1 MSTAVVQLYRV
12 FVCAALRL
20 TPCCSIVATVLGGS
34 VQFCMFDSKSLRL
47 KPSQLPSITLPYP
60 SCVCALSFHPQHSLL
75 LWCIGTA
82 SHAGL
87 VTCTRCSDGF
97 VLSFVASPTPAL
109 AVPSA
114 SMACVSLDDLGCVVI
129 ACSNGALVKA
139 KLSTPSADVN
149 HCIDVAVLLPASA
162 AATSA
167 VIDAQTTGKKR
178 NKQQQL
184 RQQHQDGHV
193 SLAAVE
199 PCSVAVVWSCGTC
212 PPPSAAVYDCS
223 FGSCRCAT
231 QMLSGILESLTLTQ
245 GHHRPLFRRCKHAA

>member
-1 MSTAVVQLYRV
+1 MQLSHALKLV
-12 FVCAALRL
+12 TLRL

-34 VQFCMFDSKSLRL
+34 VQFCMFDSKSLHL
-47 KPSQLPSITLPYP
+47 KPSQLPSISLPYP

-97 VLSFVASPTPAL
+97 VLSSMTSPSPAL
-109 AVPSA
+109 AAPSA

-139 KLSTPSADVN
+139 KLSAPCADAN
-149 HCIDVAVLLPASA
+149 HAIDVAVLLPAST

-167 VIDAQTTGKKR
+167 AVDAQATGKKR

-193 SLAAVE
+193 TLAAVE
-199 PCSVAVVWSCGTC
+199 PCSVAVVWSCGSS

-223 FGSCRCAT
+223 FGSCR
-231 QMLSGILESLTLTQ
+231 SVV
-245 GHHRPLFRRCKHAA
+245 